1 MRRGLESGTA
11 VRIIVMVLFAATAA
25 PAEAQLDDFLKRF
38 PGGLPQVPGSTGTGT
53 GGLGDV
59 RIGQALK
66 EALQVGTANAVQLTG
81 RTDGYLRNEAIKILL
96 PEKLRSLE
104 SGLRMVG
111 YGSQMDE
118 LVVGMNRAAEQAAP
132 AAKQIFWDAIG
143 AMTID
148 DARRLLDGGN
158 TAATDYFKG
167 KTTDQLTTAFRP
179 VVEKTMGQVGVT
191 RQYNELLGRA
201 RSIPFL
207 NVEAYDLDSYV
218 VGKGLDGLFHVV
230 GEEERKIR
238 TNPSARVTDLL
249 RDVFGRR

>member
-1 MRRGLESGTA
+1 MTRTA
-11 VRIIVMVLFAATAA
+11 ALAVALLLLVAAAA
-25 PAEAQLDDFLKRF
+25 PAGAQLDDLLKRF
-38 PGGLPQVPGSTGTGT
+38 PGGGLPQVPGATGT

-59 RIGQALK
+59 KIGQALK

-81 RTDGYLRNEAIKILL
+81 RTDGYLKNEAIKILL
-96 PEKLRSLE
+96 PDKLRSLE

-148 DARRLLDGGN
+148 DAQRILNGGN

-191 RQYNELLGRA
+191 RQYSELLGRA
-201 RSIPFL
+201 RSIPFV
-207 NVEAYDLDSYV
+207 NVEAYDLDAYV

-249 RDVFGRR
+249 REVFGRR